1 MAGKPVMKLEKITK
15 VYGSGDVRVSA
26 LSGIDME
33 IHEGE
38 RMSIVGPSGCGKST
52 LLSILGL
59 LDSPTSG
66 RMYFDGHDV
75 TRLSEDQ
82 TAALRG
88 RRIGFVFQAFH
99 LVPSIDAQSNVALPL
114 LFQGIARE
122 ERQKKSKAVLERLGM
137 GDRMHHYPSQLSG
150 GQRQRVAIARA
161 LVTNPAI
168 ILADE
173 PTGNLD
179 SKSGA
184 DVLHIIDELHKD
196 GGTVVVVTHDP
207 NVAKL
212 SDRIIR
218 MKDGD
223 IEHDDG
229 RARARTGHK

>member
-1 MAGKPVMKLEKITK
+1 MEKQPVMKLEKIEK
-15 VYGSGDVRVSA
+15 VYGTGDARVAA
-26 LSGIDME
+26 LSSIDME

-38 RMSIVGPSGCGKST
+38 RVSIVGPSGCGKST

-59 LDSPTSG
+59 LDSPTTG

-75 TRLSEDQ
+75 TRLTEDQ
-82 TAALRG
+82 TSTLRG

-99 LVPSIDAQSNVALPL
+99 LVPSIDAHSNVALPL
-114 LFQGIARE
+114 LFQGIGKD
-122 ERQKKSKAVLERLGM
+122 ERLRRSKAVLERLGM
-137 GDRMHHYPSQLSG
+137 GDRLHHYPSQLSG

-179 SKSGA
+179 SKAGA
-184 DVLHIIDELHKD
+184 DVLHILDELHKD

-212 SDRIIR
+212 SERIIR
-218 MKDGD
+218 MKDGAV
-223 IEHDDG
+223 EREEGKKKSH
-229 RARARTGHK
+229 AK